1 MMKITLNQMTVLMKI
16 IHDFLWV
23 IIEKIK
29 LFSLLIVNICFVCKL
44 IVEKIYL
51 FEILN
56 VFIIVIRKERI
67 CTYFDKTFWY
77 NMFGSH
83 KNNNKLFQ
91 YVLTC

>member
-29 LFSLLIVNICFVCKL
+29 PFSLLIVNICFICKL

-51 FEILN
+51 FEI
-56 VFIIVIRKERI
+56 
-67 CTYFDKTFWY
+67 
-77 NMFGSH
+77 
-83 KNNNKLFQ
+83 
-91 YVLTC
+91 